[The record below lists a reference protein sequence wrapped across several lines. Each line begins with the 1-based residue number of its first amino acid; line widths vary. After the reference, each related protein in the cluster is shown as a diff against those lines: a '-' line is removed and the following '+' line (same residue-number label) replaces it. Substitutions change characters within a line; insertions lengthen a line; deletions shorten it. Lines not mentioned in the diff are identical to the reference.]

1 MKRLGAP
8 LTLSTAEAVAQSDL
22 ATGRLKRVLED
33 CAEPDRS
40 IRGDGERR
48 LTAHLRPLRARSGE
62 GLLN

>member
-48 LTAHLRPLRARSGE
+48 LT
-62 GLLN
+62 